1 MVCTSFQ
8 YGHSKAD
15 FDGIGLEPVGDRT
28 LDEAGVRLDLGQL
41 DGLVLP
47 ARSDSK
53 GGYGHGQDQSQGQN
67 KYDNLFHKLLLYKFP
82 RRRIVHG
89 IEIGVGQALV
99 NAVIRPHHVFASL
112 VNVMRSRGDFPR

>member
-8 YGHSKAD
+8 NGHGKAD

-47 ARSDSK
+47 LRSNGK
-53 GGYGHGQDQSQGQN
+53 GGDGHGCDQSQGQN
-67 KYDNLFHKLLLYKFP
+67 KYDNLSHKITPLQVPTQKDNP
-82 RRRIVHG
+82 RG
-89 IEIGVGQALV
+89 
-99 NAVIRPHHVFASL
+99 
-112 VNVMRSRGDFPR
+112 